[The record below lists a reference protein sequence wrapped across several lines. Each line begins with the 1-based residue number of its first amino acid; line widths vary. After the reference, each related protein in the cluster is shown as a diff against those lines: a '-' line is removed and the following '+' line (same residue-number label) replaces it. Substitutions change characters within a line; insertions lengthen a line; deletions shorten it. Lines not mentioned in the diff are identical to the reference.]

1 METGSLDALTQA
13 CRLLADGTRLRLLA
27 VLESDALSVA
37 ELTQVTGL
45 AQSRVSSHISKLRD
59 AQLLTDSRLGASTL
73 YSFSPDVGDS
83 LPGVLWSAMKSR
95 LDDDQIGADLERARE
110 VIRSRHATLSWA
122 DSVAGRMELHY
133 SPGRTWEATARAL
146 IELLELGDVLDI
158 ASGDGVLAELLA
170 NHARSVTCVD
180 LSRNVVE
187 AGRRRLAHHANVHF
201 EQADMHAL
209 PYEAARFSVVFCM
222 HALTYAHDPGAV
234 IGEAARVLRADGTL
248 VVATLCAHEHAATTR
263 AYDHVNQGFSEPKLR
278 ELLEGQGLRVV
289 SCRSGSREQRPPYFE
304 VVIAVARPA

>member
-27 VLESDALSVA
+27 VLQSDALSVA

-45 AQSRVSSHISKLRD
+45 AQSRVSSHVSKLRE
-59 AQLLTDSRLGASTL
+59 AKLLTDARLGSSTL
-73 YSFSPDVGDS
+73 YSFAPEIGDS
-83 LPGVLWSAMKSR
+83 LPGALWAALKTR

-170 NHARSVTCVD
+170 DHAESVTCVD
-180 LSRNVVE
+180 LSRNVVQ
-187 AGRRRLAHHANVHF
+187 AGCRRLAHHPNVRF

-209 PYEAARFSVVFCM
+209 PFEDAAFSVVFCM
-222 HALTYAHDPGAV
+222 HALTYSTDPQQV
-234 IGEAARVLRADGTL
+234 LSEAARVLKPGGTL
-248 VVATLCAHEHAATTR
+248 VVATLAQHEHAATTR
-263 AYDHVNQGFSEPKLR
+263 AYDHVNQGFSEAALR
-278 ELLEGQGLRVV
+278 TLLETQELRVV
-289 SCRSGSREQRPPYFE
+289 SCRSGSREQRPPYFQ
-304 VVIAVARPA
+304 VVIAVARRD

>member
-45 AQSRVSSHISKLRD
+45 AQSRVSSHVSKLRE
-59 AQLLTDSRLGASTL
+59 AKLLTDARMGSSTL
-73 YSFSPDVGDS
+73 YSFSPEVGDS
-83 LPGVLWSAMKSR
+83 LPGALWAALKTR

-170 NHARSVTCVD
+170 NHAKTVTCVD

-187 AGRRRLAHHANVHF
+187 AGRRRLAHHANVRF

-209 PYEAARFSVVFCM
+209 PFEDAAFSVVFCM
-222 HALTYAHDPGAV
+222 HALTYSAAPQQVLA
-234 IGEAARVLRADGTL
+234 EAARVLEPGGTL
-248 VVATLCAHEHAATTR
+248 VVATLAEHEHAATTR
-263 AYDHVNQGFSEPKLR
+263 AYDHVNQGFSEFVLR
-278 ELLEGQGLRVV
+278 TLLETHQLRVV
-289 SCRSGSREQRPPYFE
+289 SCRSGSREQRPPYFQ
-304 VVIAVARPA
+304 VVIAVARRK

>member
-27 VLESDALSVA
+27 VLETDALSVA

-45 AQSRVSSHISKLRD
+45 AQSRVSSHVSKLRE

-83 LPGVLWSAMKSR
+83 LPGVLWSAMKTR

-110 VIRSRHATLSWA
+110 VILRRHATLSWA

-133 SPGRTWEATARAL
+133 SPGRPWEATARAL

-170 NHARSVTCVD
+170 NHAKTVTCVD

-187 AGRRRLAHHANVHF
+187 AGRRRLAHHLNVRF

-209 PYEAARFSVVFCM
+209 PYDAEQFSVVFCM
-222 HALTYAHDPGAV
+222 HALTYASDP
-234 IGEAARVLRADGTL
+234 ARVIAEATRVLHANGTL
-248 VVATLCAHEHAATTR
+248 IVATLSAHEHPATTR
-263 AYDHVNQGFSEPKLR
+263 AYDHVNQGFSEPALR
-278 ELLEGQGLRVV
+278 DLLEGHGLHVV

-304 VVIAVARPA
+304 VVIAVAKPA